1 LKNKTT
7 MKKFIKKAIDL
18 LVPAIVPVLINI
30 VIDELEALKK
40 KVEKKRNDSED

>member
-1 LKNKTT
+1 
-7 MKKFIKKAIDL
+7 MKKFIKKAINL

-30 VIDELEALKK
+30 VIDELEGLKK